1 MKIIETHYLSD
12 WKDVTKI
19 TFTIETE
26 NEVFD
31 FSVAEGDPEDI
42 DFNRD
47 FYNINHIRKLIKLVY
62 EASKHD
68 EKLEYVI
75 KQIKF

>member
-1 MKIIETHYLSD
+1 MKIIETHYLTD
-12 WKDVTKI
+12 WKDVIRI
-19 TFTIETE
+19 TFTIEAE

-47 FYNINHIRKLIKLVY
+47 FYNIHNIRKLIKLIY

-68 EKLEYVI
+68 EKLEYII